1 LDTDRESFEATVTRF
16 SEFSW
21 TERYPKKIIC
31 VWPEDVLARRKRFV
45 YGRVPVPSGNAA
57 RAQEI
62 YETVM
67 ELDCSLPMADV
78 CVGYSDHGAS
88 VRTLDALSSKADRG
102 RSRLCLEQRSS
113 DERGIRGK
121 HGKTRRQNFCAFKK
135 KDW

>member
-1 LDTDRESFEATVTRF
+1 MRGRLRERELDADRESFEATVTRF

-62 YETVM
+62 YKTVM
-67 ELDCSLPMADV
+67 GVGSDG
-78 CVGYSDHGAS
+78 CVSH
-88 VRTLDALSSKADRG
+88 
-102 RSRLCLEQRSS
+102 RSS
-113 DERGIRGK
+113 SR
-121 HGKTRRQNFCAFKK
+121 TA
-135 KDW
+135 